1 MLDGVAILQLHS
13 LVKHPVK
20 WSESCDLNPTIGYF
34 GTVYAPHTMNSQT
47 PSLHHSMRTGG
58 MGLDDQ
64 ALKDMARR
72 CRVNIVKMTHAANS
86 GHPGGSLSSI
96 DLLCGLYGTQMR
108 FDPDNPDW
116 PDRDRFIMSK
126 GHASP
131 AVYSILHE
139 IGYISED
146 DMMSFREFGSVCQ
159 GHVDMKWT
167 DGVDFSAGSLG
178 MGLSFGLGCAL
189 AARMDGSSRNIWVM
203 LGDGEIQEGEV
214 WEAFMA
220 ADFHSI
226 GNLKVIVDRN
236 RIQNDDFV
244 HLQME
249 VGDVS
254 AKLASFGWTVK
265 EIDGH
270 SMNELTDAL
279 KWASSHNSGPAAIV
293 ANTVKGKGVSFMED
307 NPSFHG
313 KAPDDDELKQALEE
327 LS

>member
-1 MLDGVAILQLHS
+1 
-13 LVKHPVK
+13 
-20 WSESCDLNPTIGYF
+20 
-34 GTVYAPHTMNSQT
+34 MNSGREL
-47 PSLHHSMRTGG
+47 PSLSIEE
-58 MGLDDQ
+58 LE
-64 ALKDMARR
+64 DMSRR
-72 CRVNIVKMTHAANS
+72 CRINIVKMTHEAGA
-86 GHPGGSLSSI
+86 GHPGGSLSAI
-96 DLLCGLYGTQMR
+96 DLIVGLYGHNFLR
-108 FDPDNPDW
+108 IDADDADW
-116 PDRDRFIMSK
+116 EDRDRFIMSK

-189 AARMDGSSRNIWVM
+189 AARMDGSSRNIGVM

-254 AKLASFGWTVK
+254 AKLTSFGWTVK

-270 SMNELTDAL
+270 SMNEVTDAL
-279 KWASSHNSGPAAIV
+279 NWASSHNSGPAAIV

-327 LS
+327 LT

>member
-1 MLDGVAILQLHS
+1 M
-13 LVKHPVK
+13 
-20 WSESCDLNPTIGYF
+20 
-34 GTVYAPHTMNSQT
+34 
-47 PSLHHSMRTGG
+47 
-58 MGLDDQ
+58 
-64 ALKDMARR
+64 
-72 CRVNIVKMTHAANS
+72 KMTHAAKS

-96 DLLCGLYGTQMR
+96 DLLSGLYGTQMR
-108 FDPDNPDW
+108 IDPDNPNW

-131 AVYSILHE
+131 AIYSILHE
-139 IGYISED
+139 LGYITLE
-146 DMMSFREFGSVCQ
+146 DMMSFRELGSVCQ

-178 MGLSFGLGCAL
+178 MGLSFGIGCAL
-189 AARMDGSSRNIWVM
+189 AARMDNSERNVWVM

-226 GNLKVIVDRN
+226 GNLKVIIDRN

-244 HLQME
+244 HIQME
-249 VGDVS
+249 VGDVVS
-254 AKLASFGWTVK
+254 KLESFGWVVR

-270 SMNELTDAL
+270 SMEDVVRAL
-279 KWASSHNSGPAAIV
+279 DWANSSDNGPVAIV
-293 ANTVKGKGVSFMED
+293 ANTVKGKGVSFMEN

-313 KAPDDDELKQALEE
+313 KAPDDKELLQALEE
-327 LS
+327 LA

>member
-1 MLDGVAILQLHS
+1 MVHG
-13 LVKHPVK
+13 
-20 WSESCDLNPTIGYF
+20 IG
-34 GTVYAPHTMNSQT
+34 A
-47 PSLHHSMRTGG
+47 
-58 MGLDDQ
+58 
-64 ALKDMARR
+64 
-72 CRVNIVKMTHAANS
+72 
-86 GHPGGSLSSI
+86 GHPGGSLSAI
-96 DLLCGLYGTQMR
+96 DMLTALYGHR
-108 FDPDNPDW
+108 LRVNVDDPTWD
-116 PDRDRFIMSK
+116 DRDRFIMSK

-131 AVYSILHE
+131 GVYSILHE
-139 IGYISED
+139 RGFLSEA
-146 DMMSFREFGSVCQ
+146 DMWTFRKLGGPCQ

-189 AARMDGSSRNIWVM
+189 AARMDGSSRNVWVM

>member
-1 MLDGVAILQLHS
+1 MLGVMRFEPDYHIS
-13 LVKHPVK
+13 SISICP
-20 WSESCDLNPTIGYF
+20 ETI
-34 GTVYAPHTMNSQT
+34 NSQT
-47 PSLHHSMRTGG
+47 PSLGMSMRTGG
-58 MGLDDQ
+58 MGLDVQ
-64 ALKDMARR
+64 SLEELARR
-72 CRVNIVKMTHAANS
+72 CRVNIVRMTHAAKS

-96 DLLCGLYGTQMR
+96 DLLSGLYGTQMNI
-108 FDPDNPDW
+108 DPDDPDW
-116 PDRDRFIMSK
+116 SDRDRFIMSK

-131 AVYSILHE
+131 AVYSILYE
-139 IGYISED
+139 IGFINED
-146 DMMSFREFGSVCQ
+146 DMMSFRELGSVCQ

-178 MGLSFGLGCAL
+178 MGLSFGIGCAL
-189 AARMDGSSRNIWVM
+189 AAKMDHSERTVWVM

-226 GNLKVIVDRN
+226 SNLKVIVDRN

-244 HLQME
+244 HVQME
-249 VGDVS
+249 VGDVAS
-254 AKLASFGWTVK
+254 KLASFGWAVR

-270 SMNELTDAL
+270 SMPNVVEAL
-279 KWASSHNSGPAAIV
+279 EWANSYDSGPVAIV

-313 KAPDDDELKQALEE
+313 KAPDDEELRLALEE

>member
-1 MLDGVAILQLHS
+1 
-13 LVKHPVK
+13 
-20 WSESCDLNPTIGYF
+20 
-34 GTVYAPHTMNSQT
+34 
-47 PSLHHSMRTGG
+47 MRNGG
-58 MGLDDQ
+58 MSLDLQ
-64 ALKDMARR
+64 ALHDLARR
-72 CRVNIVKMTHAANS
+72 CRVNIVRMTHAANS
-86 GHPGGSLSSI
+86 GHPGGSLSAI
-96 DLLCGLYGTQMR
+96 DLLAALYGTRMKI
-108 FDPDNPDW
+108 DPNDPNW
-116 PDRDRFIMSK
+116 YDRDRFIMSK

-139 IGYISED
+139 IGYLSESD
-146 DMMSFREFGSVCQ
+146 LMSFRELGSVCQ

-189 AARMDGSSRNIWVM
+189 AARMDDSERNVWVM

-220 ADFHSI
+220 ADFHAL
-226 GNLKVIVDRN
+226 GNLNVIIDRN

-249 VGDVS
+249 VGDVA
-254 AKLASFGWTVK
+254 AKLSSFGWSVK

-270 SMNELTDAL
+270 SMKEIVDAL
-279 KWASSHNSGPAAIV
+279 QWAETHNSGPAAIV
-293 ANTVKGKGVSFMED
+293 ANTVKGKGVSIMEN

-313 KAPDDDELKQALEE
+313 KAPNDEELALALEE
-327 LS
+327 LG

>member
-1 MLDGVAILQLHS
+1 
-13 LVKHPVK
+13 
-20 WSESCDLNPTIGYF
+20 
-34 GTVYAPHTMNSQT
+34 
-47 PSLHHSMRTGG
+47 
-58 MGLDDQ
+58 
-64 ALKDMARR
+64 
-72 CRVNIVKMTHAANS
+72 VKMTHAAKS

-96 DLLCGLYGTQMR
+96 DLLSGLYGTQMR
-108 FDPDNPDW
+108 IDPDNPNW

-131 AVYSILHE
+131 AIYSILHE
-139 IGYISED
+139 LGYITLE
-146 DMMSFREFGSVCQ
+146 DMMSFRELGSVCQ

-178 MGLSFGLGCAL
+178 MGLSFGIGCAL
-189 AARMDGSSRNIWVM
+189 AARMDNSERNVWVM

-226 GNLKVIVDRN
+226 GNLKVIIDRN

-244 HLQME
+244 HIQME
-249 VGDVS
+249 VGDVVS
-254 AKLASFGWTVK
+254 KLESFGWEVR

-270 SMNELTDAL
+270 SMEDVVRAL
-279 KWASSHNSGPAAIV
+279 DWANSSDNGPVAIV
-293 ANTVKGKGVSFMED
+293 ANTVKGKGVSFMEN

-313 KAPDDDELKQALEE
+313 KAPDDKELLQALEE
-327 LS
+327 LA